1 MMKASE
7 SERESGHEEQKPS
20 DSEREAGHEEH
31 NEAQ

>member
-7 SERESGHEEQKPS
+7 SERGSGHEEQKPS
-20 DSEREAGHEEH
+20 DSEREAWHEEH